1 MDDVVWLFS
10 FESNG
15 DDDNYS
21 NDGDGDGVIHANKIV
36 IQIHWI
42 NLQSNQFVW
51 NKCLRKEN
59 VTAEVLCPAK
69 NRISSVLIHSV
80 CIARAWFVRNVR
92 KCICLFLPNSWTCS
106 ASHKFWIFFCGQLFN
121 LVWSLPLH
129 VVESCCWTSTRHMC
143 QWHALLWLFGIQCTL
158 TFHIY
163 YYISFCANKEVS
175 NRYRWRS
182 PFPFFVVDD

>member
-51 NKCLRKEN
+51 NKCLWKEN
-59 VTAEVLCPAK
+59 VTA
-69 NRISSVLIHSV
+69 
-80 CIARAWFVRNVR
+80 
-92 KCICLFLPNSWTCS
+92 
-106 ASHKFWIFFCGQLFN
+106 
-121 LVWSLPLH
+121 
-129 VVESCCWTSTRHMC
+129 
-143 QWHALLWLFGIQCTL
+143 
-158 TFHIY
+158 
-163 YYISFCANKEVS
+163 
-175 NRYRWRS
+175 
-182 PFPFFVVDD
+182 